1 MIFVLTLLVLSFVL
15 ISLKFKIDPSGI
27 VTLLLHLV
35 ISAGRVVGI
44 YVADK
49 TSFEY
54 YAVRIH
60 FVNLMWIS
68 SYYFTI

>member
-1 MIFVLTLLVLSFVL
+1 MILVLSFVF

-27 VTLLLHLV
+27 VTLLLLLV
-35 ISAGRVVGI
+35 ISAGRVIGI
-44 YVADK
+44 YVKDK
-49 TSFEY
+49 TSFKY
-54 YAVRIH
+54 YAVRIQ